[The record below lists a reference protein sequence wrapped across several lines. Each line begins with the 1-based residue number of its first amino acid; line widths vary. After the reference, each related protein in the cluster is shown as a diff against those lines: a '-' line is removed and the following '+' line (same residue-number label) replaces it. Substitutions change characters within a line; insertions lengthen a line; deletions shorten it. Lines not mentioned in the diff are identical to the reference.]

1 MFFTVSRHTC
11 SVCTAALTGIVLLFS
26 STWAADDMVSPDSGM
41 ILRGG
46 EQGTVFKSLTVEGE
60 DQIRIEFSRPSLD
73 LELDPKLAPGLEW
86 ESTHELLDHYGL
98 DLVSPLL
105 KKSAYERCPYL
116 PRPWLNQF
124 ASGDIVHFRPA
135 VEGVDRWELTVANS
149 QGHSVAIFKGK
160 GKPPKEIGWDGRS
173 LDGALV
179 PPGLTYSYVLEAF
192 DRAGNKR
199 NFVGEGF
206 ELPSYRRETPDGFAL
221 LLSGRELS
229 RSASLSHNDSEA
241 LPAPILLEAAS
252 WINLFSRPDHLIR
265 VEVTART
272 YDQANA
278 LSQKVVDTLKPLLLG
293 DPIRIQ
299 DYTNVQPDAP
309 DQGTV
314 SITVSRS

>member
-1 MFFTVSRHTC
+1 MSFTVSRLTF
-11 SVCTAALTGIVLLFS
+11 SVCTAALTGIALLFS
-26 STWAADDMVSPDSGM
+26 SAWAADEMVSPDSGM

-46 EQGTVFKSLTVEGE
+46 EEGTVFKSLLVEGE

-86 ESTHELLDHYGL
+86 ESTRELLDHYGL
-98 DLVSPLL
+98 DLISPLL

-149 QGHSVAIFKGK
+149 QGQNVAIFKGK
-160 GKPPKEIGWDGRS
+160 GKPPREIGWDGRS
-173 LDGALV
+173 LDGVPA

-206 ELPSYRRETPDGFAL
+206 ELPSYRLETPDGFAL
-221 LLSGRELS
+221 LLSGREIS
-229 RSASLSHNDSEA
+229 RSTSPGQGSVEA

-252 WINLFSRPDHLIR
+252 WINLFSRPDHLIH

-278 LSQKVVDTLKPLLLG
+278 LAQKVMQTLKPLMLG
-293 DPIRIQ
+293 DPLRIQ

-314 SITVSRS
+314 SITVSR

>member
-1 MFFTVSRHTC
+1 MSFTVSRLTF
-11 SVCTAALTGIVLLFS
+11 SVCTAALTGIVLLCS
-26 STWAADDMVSPDSGM
+26 SAWAVDEMVSPDSGM

-46 EQGTVFKSLTVEGE
+46 EEGTVFKSLTVEGE

-86 ESTHELLDHYGL
+86 ESTRELLDHHGL
-98 DLVSPLL
+98 DFISPLL

-124 ASGDIVHFRPA
+124 ASRDIVHFRPA

-149 QGHSVAIFKGK
+149 QGQSVAIFKGK
-160 GKPPKEIGWDGRS
+160 DKPPREIGWDGRS
-173 LDGALV
+173 LDGSPV
-179 PPGLTYSYVLEAF
+179 SPGLTYSYVLEAF

-206 ELPSYRRETPDGFAL
+206 ELPSYRLETPDGFVL

-229 RSASLSHNDSEA
+229 RSTSLSQDGGKTP
-241 LPAPILLEAAS
+241 PAPILLEAAS
-252 WINLFSRPDHLIR
+252 WINLSSRSDHLIR

-272 YDQANA
+272 FDQANA
-278 LSQKVVDTLKPLLLG
+278 LAQKVMQTLKSLVLG
-293 DPIRIQ
+293 DPLRIQ

-314 SITVSRS
+314 SITVSR

>member
-1 MFFTVSRHTC
+1 MSFTVSRLTFF
-11 SVCTAALTGIVLLFS
+11 VCTAVLMGIVLLCS
-26 STWAADDMVSPDSGM
+26 SAWSADEMASPDSSM

-46 EQGTVFKSLTVEGE
+46 EEGTVFKSLLVEGE

-86 ESTHELLDHYGL
+86 ESTRELLDHYGL
-98 DLVSPLL
+98 DLISPLL
-105 KKSAYERCPYL
+105 KKSAFEHSPYL

-149 QGHSVAIFKGK
+149 QGQSVAIFKGK
-160 GKPPKEIGWDGRS
+160 GKPPREIGWDGRS
-173 LDGALV
+173 LDGVPV

-206 ELPSYRRETPDGFAL
+206 ELPPYRLEIPDGFVL
-221 LLSGRELS
+221 VFSGRELS
-229 RSASLSHNDSEA
+229 RSTSLSQDGGEA
-241 LPAPILLEAAS
+241 PPAPILLEAAS

-278 LSQKVVDTLKPLLLG
+278 LSQKVVNTLKPLLLG
-293 DPIRIQ
+293 DPLRIQ

-314 SITVSRS
+314 SITVSR